1 MMTSALDPA
10 ALDKLRRLNQPG
22 QPDLVGE
29 VLKLFLADAAP
40 RVAAISNAIGARDAT
55 ALHHEAHT
63 LKGAASNIGATEL
76 QAVCGELEAIG
87 AGGSV
92 DGATRFM
99 QELRDAYDRVKQEI
113 DRLLV

>member
-1 MMTSALDPA
+1 MTTPALDPA
-10 ALDKLRRLNQPG
+10 VLDKLRRLNQAG
-22 QPDLVGE
+22 QPDLVGD

-40 RVAAISNAIGARDAT
+40 RIAAISSAIGARDAAT
-55 ALHHEAHT
+55 LHREAHT

-76 QAVCGELEAIG
+76 QAVCDQLESIG